1 MTRLTRSESQAL
13 TRLRLLKSARELF
26 RRDGYAITSLDRI
39 AEAAGYSKGAVYS
52 NFPGKE
58 AIFLAVLEAETGEN
72 LRDLLARLE
81 KASDLPEIVDILAE
95 WADERSQFGGWS
107 LTILEHARVARGKDS
122 LRRQEEIVR
131 GQWHK
136 LGAWLLARFPEAD
149 AEPEVLGALLF
160 EIAFAPALTF
170 VAAPSAGGLVRL
182 ALPSLL
188 TR

>member
-81 KASDLPEIVDILAE
+81 MALDLPEIVDILA
-95 WADERSQFGGWS
+95 
-107 LTILEHARVARGKDS
+107 
-122 LRRQEEIVR
+122 
-131 GQWHK
+131 
-136 LGAWLLARFPEAD
+136 
-149 AEPEVLGALLF
+149 
-160 EIAFAPALTF
+160 
-170 VAAPSAGGLVRL
+170 
-182 ALPSLL
+182 
-188 TR
+188 